1 MHGARKAA
9 ASLGREA
16 PPLEDSVSRCRVAA
30 APSNSGGAARAGRAR
45 GLSDA
50 VSSHGATRRLNTNLW
65 TPYPGGTMGTMG
77 WLGSI
82 VTAVWILVDVVYSCM
97 GLVIQLSGILQLYSR

>member
-1 MHGARKAA
+1 
-9 ASLGREA
+9 
-16 PPLEDSVSRCRVAA
+16 
-30 APSNSGGAARAGRAR
+30 
-45 GLSDA
+45 
-50 VSSHGATRRLNTNLW
+50 
-65 TPYPGGTMGTMG
+65 MGTMG